1 MSRHAAPRPRRRWR
15 FGQGRTRALVSLGA
29 LSLLGVS
36 STMAYWTDTATITT
50 PTLQSGKLDLTAG
63 PTTGAENLVGTG
75 PNSWSMT
82 AFTLADIV
90 PGESVSKTI
99 VVRNSGTAA
108 LTFNGVLTSTTNDLA
123 SGTTGLLVQVYDNST
138 AAAATGSQATGNR
151 AGACSGGTQVYS
163 QYVTTTSTTK
173 LFTTPVALTTT
184 GSTRNL
190 CLRAELSTSA
200 PNTMQGKS
208 TSLTLALDAQQVA
221 AP

>member
-1 MSRHAAPRPRRRWR
+1 MGKHAAPRLRAWR

-29 LSLLGVS
+29 LAVLGVT
-36 STMAYWTDTATITT
+36 STMAYWTDTASITT
-50 PTLQSGKLDLTAG
+50 PTLQSGSLDLTAG

-82 AFTLADIV
+82 AFTISDMV
-90 PGESVSKTI
+90 PGESLSRTI

-108 LTFNGVLTSTTNDLA
+108 FRFNGVITSTTNQLS
-123 SGTTGLLVQVYDNST
+123 SGTTGLLVQVYDNAT
-138 AAAATGSQATGNR
+138 AATATGSQATGNR
-151 AGACSGGTQVYS
+151 GGACTGGTQVYS
-163 QYVTTTSTTK
+163 QYVTTTSTTA
-173 LFTTPVALTTT
+173 LFTTPVTLATT

-208 TSLTLALDAQQVA
+208 TGLTLALDAQQVA